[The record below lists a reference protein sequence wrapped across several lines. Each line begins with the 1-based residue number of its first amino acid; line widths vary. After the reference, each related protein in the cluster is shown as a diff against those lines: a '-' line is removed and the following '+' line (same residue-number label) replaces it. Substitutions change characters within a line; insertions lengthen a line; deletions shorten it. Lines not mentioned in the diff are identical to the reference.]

1 MICLSRKSKTP
12 DIQITE
18 SLLPT
23 FTVTLKHSQ
32 EYPLHELLKMLN
44 KNQTAAYTSRTEIEK
59 GKSLIHFYGVSEE
72 ERTVPTLSHESL
84 HLTLGH
90 LGEFDASGKLDEVG
104 HGYYPELDSSG
115 ITQRKLRDSKV
126 DSLARLLGIR

>member
-23 FTVTLKHSQ
+23 FTVTLKPTP
-32 EYPLHELLKMLN
+32 EYRLSDLVSHLRR
-44 KNQTAAYTSRTEIEK
+44 TSTVAYTDPREIIK
-59 GKSLIHFYGVSEE
+59 GKSLIHLYDVSEE
-72 ERTVPTLSHESL
+72 ERTIPTISHESL

-90 LGEFDASGKLDEVG
+90 LGEFDASRKLDEVG
-104 HGYYPELDSSG
+104 HGYYPEMESSG
-115 ITQRKLRDSKV
+115 ITKRKLLKKEKTPRYTWEPD
-126 DSLARLLGIR
+126 

>member
-1 MICLSRKSKTP
+1 MICLSRKSKTH

-32 EYPLHELLKMLN
+32 EYPLHELLKILN
-44 KNQTAAYTSRTEIEK
+44 KDQTAAYTSGAEIIK
-59 GKSLIHFYGVSEE
+59 GKSLIHFYDVSEE
-72 ERTVPTLSHESL
+72 ERTVPTISHESL

-90 LGEFDASGKLDEVG
+90 LGEFDASRKLDEMG
-104 HGYYPELDSSG
+104 HGYYPEMESSG
-115 ITQRKLRDSKV
+115 ITQRKLRESKL
-126 DSLARLLGIR
+126 DFLAGLFG